1 VINRTSTLQ
10 GLSQSLNV
18 EKFLLCRPRG
28 GLNDTLCQIER
39 CWGYAEKFG
48 RILIIDTKQSAAF
61 HGNFS
66 DFFQP
71 KTISHRFVF
80 ELRRQQLAMLNKL
93 TCFPSEMRGNISNFG
108 MKRWY
113 RIRNAI
119 ARKTNVRRTFDFS
132 KDYDEALLVHN
143 VGGGGDLS
151 FDLLRRLVISER
163 IRPII
168 LQRISHLNDDYFAV
182 HVRNT
187 DLQTFYKEFFHKISL
202 DVKNK
207 SLLVCSD
214 DAAVLSYA
222 RSYFDSSRILLSSTC
237 SDERGKP
244 LHKKRVFRSS
254 RWHKERA
261 IDAIIDL
268 IALGQSTKLFVS
280 NVTKGHLSGFSRLAQ
295 HLFEN
300 KDLIG
305 SLLKT
310 TPE

>member
-1 VINRTSTLQ
+1 MAKNLFTRE
-10 GLSQSLNV
+10 LSESLNV

-39 CWGYAEKFG
+39 CCRYSEKFD
-48 RILIIDTKQSAAF
+48 RILIIDTKESGL

-66 DFFQP
+66 EFFQP
-71 KTISHRFVF
+71 KNISHRFAF

-119 ARKTNVRRTFDFS
+119 ARKTKVQRTFDFS

-143 VGGGGDLS
+143 QGGGGDLS
-151 FDLLRRLVISER
+151 FDLLPRLVISER

-187 DLQTFYKEFFHKISL
+187 DLKSSYKEFFQQISPE
-202 DVKNK
+202 VNNK
-207 SLLVCSD
+207 SLLICSD
-214 DAAVLSYA
+214 DAEVLSYA
-222 RSYFDSSRILLSSTC
+222 RSYFNSSRILLSSNA
-237 SDERGKP
+237 SHGQGKP
-244 LHKKRVFRSS
+244 LHKRRAFKSS

-261 IDAIIDL
+261 IDSIIDL

-280 NVTKGHLSGFSRLAQ
+280 NVAAGHISGFSRLAQ

-305 SLLKT
+305 SLLKGAST
-310 TPE
+310 D